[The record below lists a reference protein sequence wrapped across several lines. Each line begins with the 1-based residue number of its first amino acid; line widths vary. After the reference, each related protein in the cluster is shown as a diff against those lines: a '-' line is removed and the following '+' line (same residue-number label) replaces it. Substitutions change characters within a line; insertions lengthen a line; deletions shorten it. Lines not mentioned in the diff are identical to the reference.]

1 MRPLFEPGLT
11 IMTKENI
18 EPLRQPS
25 APETS
30 RGDAAATLTLNVPRA
45 IDLNRVATRRE
56 HDLLGEAEV
65 PAEAY
70 WAFIRFA
77 RSKIRNSSA
86 PLPSLSR
93 RRRAPTGGSSNWP
106 RRRRMPST
114 TPAISSPRTGATSTN
129 SWSMRYRAGPAPR
142 PI

>member
-65 PAEAY
+65 PVEAY
-70 WAFIRFA
+70 WGIHT
-77 RSKIRNSSA
+77 
-86 PLPSLSR
+86 L
-93 RRRAPTGGSSNWP
+93 RAV
-106 RRRRMPST
+106 
-114 TPAISSPRTGATSTN
+114 
-129 SWSMRYRAGPAPR
+129 
-142 PI
+142 